1 MFQERILTMLKR
13 TIIKGMQAI
22 LTFTFLFGFAFLS
35 TTSAS
40 AEEIDVT
47 NIYFMQ
53 DTANNA
59 GTHSTTGKTYTVL
72 DNAIALKKG
81 ERLRPTDFPPIRVYE
96 DPDGKIWTLD
106 HRRLITFKLAGID
119 TINVVRVT
127 KEVYENEKPLKFT
140 TNNGGEAITLLSS
153 NGPKIIVKRNGQSK
167 WSLETLQQ
175 NKLKF

>member
-1 MFQERILTMLKR
+1 MFKR
-13 TIIKGMQAI
+13 TIIRGMQVI

-40 AEEIDVT
+40 AEEMDVT

-81 ERLRPTDFPPIRVYE
+81 ERLRPTDFPPIRVYG
-96 DPDGKIWTLD
+96 DPNGKIWTLD

-119 TINVVRVT
+119 TINVIRVT
-127 KEVYENEKPLKFT
+127 KEVYENEKPFKHST
-140 TNNGGEAITLLSS
+140 TNEGESITLLSS
-153 NGPKIIVKRNGQSK
+153 NGSKPIIVKRNERYK
-167 WSLETLQQ
+167 WTIDTLKK
-175 NKLKF
+175 NKDKF